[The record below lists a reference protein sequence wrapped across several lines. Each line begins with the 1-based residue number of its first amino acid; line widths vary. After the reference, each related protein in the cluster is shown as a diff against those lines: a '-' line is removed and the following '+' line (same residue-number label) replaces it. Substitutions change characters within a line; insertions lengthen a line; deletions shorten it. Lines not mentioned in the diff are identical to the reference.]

1 MLRSIKNILIFSS
14 LFTFIFADAIPLG
27 SSIPLP
33 EIKMEDISGKKVS
46 LNDVKMKNGLLVNFS
61 CNTCPWVHAWQDRY
75 NELAKAVQKTIS
87 VLLLLILIL
96 EIVKKLEKV

>member
-46 LNDVKMKNGLLVNFS
+46 LNDVKMENGLLVNFS
-61 CNTCPWVHAWQDRY
+61 CKWSDK
-75 NELAKAVQKTIS
+75 LSSI
-87 VLLLLILIL
+87 VL
-96 EIVKKLEKV
+96 VFSCQNC